1 LQLDNLLLHLQKIII
16 IYTKMKKAILILA
29 VALSLFACNKNE
41 GKPGSLKTAYIDT
54 AEILEKYDKFKVE
67 DDKFK
72 VKSEEMGRPLEAKV
86 RAFQAEAQSFRQNAQ
101 VKGPQWAQ
109 QKGAELS
116 QREQQLGVEQDALL
130 QQLQQEGGVLRDSI
144 IKEVKG
150 FIKEYGKKKGYDYV
164 YGTGDAATILY
175 AKDTYNITKDVLKE
189 LNDNYKAS
197 DNKSEKTE
205 DKK

>member
-1 LQLDNLLLHLQKIII
+1 MQLDNLFLLLQKIII
-16 IYTKMKKAILILA
+16 IYTKMKKAILILG
-29 VALSLFACNKNE
+29 VALSLFACNQNE
-41 GKPGSLKTAYIDT
+41 GKSGSLKTAYIDT
-54 AEILEKYDKFKVE
+54 AEILEKYEKFKAE
-67 DDKFK
+67 DEKFK
-72 VKSEEMGRPLEAKV
+72 VKSQEMGRPLEAKV
-86 RAFQAEAQSFRQNAQ
+86 RAFQDEAQSFRQNAQ

-144 IKEVKG
+144 IKEVKV

-197 DNKSEKTE
+197 DKKSEKTE

>member
-1 LQLDNLLLHLQKIII
+1 MQLDNLLLHLQKFKI
-16 IYTKMKKAILILA
+16 IYTKMKKAILILG

-41 GKPGSLKTAYIDT
+41 GKSGSLKTAYIDT
-54 AEILEKYDKFKVE
+54 AEILEKYDKFKAE

-116 QREQQLGVEQDALL
+116 QREQQLTAEQDALL
-130 QQLQQEGGVLRDSI
+130 QQLQQEGSVLRDSI
-144 IKEVKG
+144 IK
-150 FIKEYGKKKGYDYV
+150 
-164 YGTGDAATILY
+164 
-175 AKDTYNITKDVLKE
+175 
-189 LNDNYKAS
+189 
-197 DNKSEKTE
+197 
-205 DKK
+205 